1 MNNSWIVDVEPSTN
15 SIIVSSSYSMQG
27 SINHLANSQ
36 NEAVTKVLLLL
47 EKIHNPKAKP
57 QDAKAY
63 KEERYNAGGQHIHG
77 DIKHNVWPAPVQS
90 MHRSNRAVQLIGLC

>member
-63 KEERYNAGGQHIHG
+63 KEERYNTRGQDIHG
-77 DIKHNVWPAPVQS
+77 DTKHNVWLAPVQS
-90 MHRSNRAVQLIGLC
+90 IYRSNRADRLTGLC